1 MPFLQLE
8 ESQGPDDAGGGD
20 RPAFK
25 VTIFEEDT
33 IVTGD
38 LVDIKEKIAP
48 FTEDDGSEIRRFEFT
63 FRLPEYNNQRVWGET
78 PLTFS
83 THPDCKLRA
92 WVQEILGGN
101 ELPAGF
107 RVNTD
112 DLKDIKG
119 LRLRLGYRKYFSK
132 KENKNKEIN
141 PVVDVLHARS
151 SVASSSAFDPSPF

>member
-1 MPFLQLE
+1 MPIFELE
-8 ESQGPDDAGGGD
+8 ESQGPEETGD

-38 LVDIKEKIAP
+38 LVDIKEKVAP
-48 FTEDDGSEIRRFEFT
+48 FKDDDGSEIKRLEFT

-78 PLTFS
+78 PLTFT
-83 THPDCKLRA
+83 THPDCKLRG

-107 RVNTD
+107 RLNTD
-112 DLKDIKG
+112 ELKDIKG

-132 KENKNKEIN
+132 KENKNKEVN
-141 PVVDVLHARS
+141 PVVDVLHARTPG
-151 SVASSSAFDPSPF
+151 ASRYEREESPF